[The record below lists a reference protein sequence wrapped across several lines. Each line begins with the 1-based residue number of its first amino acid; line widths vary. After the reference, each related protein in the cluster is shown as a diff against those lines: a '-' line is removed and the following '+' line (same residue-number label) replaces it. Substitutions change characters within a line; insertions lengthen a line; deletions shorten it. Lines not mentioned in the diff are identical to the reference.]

1 MLQTHSPYPYHGSK
15 LMKLKHFA
23 GALLAASFFACPLYL
38 LSRSNGAPPASSGGD
53 FPGEGSCTSSGCHD
67 DGQANQGAGAFSML
81 INDEP
86 ADQFRY
92 TPGETATVSVRLN
105 DPAAARIGFQLTA
118 RAGDGCDPGGT
129 LMPGEQERQV
139 SVSSGEC
146 NANSVQWAT
155 HTLPKAGN
163 DATFSVAWTAPMS
176 DVGAVT
182 LAAAG
187 NGANGNGN
195 SAGDNIYQMQAV
207 IQPAD
212 DSGGP
217 APSISSGGVVLATLA
232 PAVTTGA
239 PNAIATVFGAEFA
252 PAGTSAL
259 APQLDD
265 AGKVATALAETC
277 VEVGSRRAPIF
288 AVTPGQINFQIP
300 DQAVR
305 GPQAVNVIRGCGTA
319 DERRSADES
328 FNIAAAQPAF
338 FLLNAG
344 ASLAAVAIHQD
355 QVNTVGPADL
365 IPGVTTPAAPGEY
378 IILYGTGFG
387 ATDPPLTAGQIP
399 ARVYPD
405 EPLTRLASTDVRV
418 AFGDIEVAPTDI
430 FYIGGAPC
438 CAGLYQLT
446 VKVPDNAPNGELPVT
461 LTIDGVASPEG
472 PFVAVQS
479 ATPADGYAPLALW
492 AVADGRI
499 ILGGGVLDLTECLP
513 VDDLQFPPLTGSV
526 YTVHTSRW
534 QRREDENSPWTDIA
548 GTERMGQLCP
558 YTATQSGQYRGVGD
572 ATIDGERA
580 MYSSANFF
588 TKIGYTPLPLWAV
601 ADGRIILGGGVL
613 DLTEC
618 LPVDDL
624 QFPPLTGS
632 VYTVHTSKWQRRED
646 ENSLWTDIANTE
658 QMGQLCPYTATQPG
672 QYRGVADAT
681 IDGERAMYSS
691 ANFFTKE

>member
-1 MLQTHSPYPYHGSK
+1 
-15 LMKLKHFA
+15 MKPQHFA
-23 GALLAASFFACPLYL
+23 GALLVTAFFACPLYL
-38 LSRSNGAPPASSGGD
+38 FSRSSGAPPASSGGD
-53 FPGEGSCTSSGCHD
+53 FPNEGSCTSSGCHD
-67 DGQANQGAGAFSML
+67 DGQANQGAGTFSML

-105 DPAAARIGFQLTA
+105 DPAAVRIGFQLTA

-129 LMPGEQERQV
+129 LMSGEQQV

-155 HTLPKAGN
+155 HTFPKAGN
-163 DATFSVAWTAPMS
+163 DAAFSVEWTAPMS

-187 NGANGNGN
+187 NGANGVGRV
-195 SAGDNIYQMQAV
+195 GDNIYLMQAV
-207 IQPAD
+207 VQPAD

-217 APSISSGGVVLATLA
+217 APSINPGGVVLSTLR

-239 PNAIATVFGAEFA
+239 PNAIATVFGTEFA
-252 PAGTSAL
+252 PAGTAASTT
-259 APQLDD
+259 QLDD
-265 AGKVATALAETC
+265 AGKVPAALAETC
-277 VEVGSRRAPIF
+277 VEVGGRRAPLF
-288 AVTPGQINFQIP
+288 FVGPGQINFQIP
-300 DQAVR
+300 DQAGL
-305 GPQAVNVIRGCGTA
+305 GPEAVTVIRGCGTA

-328 FNIAAAQPAF
+328 FNMAAAQPAF
-338 FLLNAG
+338 FLLNAN
-344 ASLAAVAIHQD
+344 ASLAIAAQHGGGPSF
-355 QVNTVGPADL
+355 VGPADL
-365 IPGVTTPAAPGEY
+365 LPGVTTPAAPGEV
-378 IILYGTGFG
+378 ITLYGTGFG

-399 ARVYPD
+399 TSAYPD
-405 EPLTRLASTDVRV
+405 GRLPRLPASTDVRV
-418 AFGDIEVAPTDI
+418 AFGDIAVAPTEI
-430 FYIGGAPC
+430 SYIGGAPC

-446 VKVPDNAPNGELPVT
+446 VKVPESAPNGELPVT
-461 LTIDGVASPEG
+461 LTIDSVESPEG

-479 ATPADGYAPLALW
+479 ATPSDGYAPLPIW
-492 AVADGRI
+492 AVADGSI
-499 ILGGGVLDLTECLP
+499 ILGGGVLTLTECLP
-513 VDDLQFPPLTGSV
+513 VDGFQYPPLTGSV

-534 QRREDENSPWTDIA
+534 QRREDENSPWMDIA
-548 GTERMGQLCP
+548 DTERMGQLCP
-558 YTATQSGQYRGVGD
+558 YTAPQPGQYRGVAD

-580 MYSSANFF
+580 MYSSVNFF
-588 TKIGYTPLPLWAV
+588 TKIGYTPLALWEV
-601 ADGRIILGGGVL
+601 ADGRIILGGGLVT
-613 DLTEC
+613 LTEC
-618 LPVDDL
+618 LPVDNF

-646 ENSLWTDIANTE
+646 ENSPWIDIADTE
-658 QMGQLCPYTATQPG
+658 RMGQLCPYTAPQPG

>member
-1 MLQTHSPYPYHGSK
+1 
-15 LMKLKHFA
+15 MKPQHFA
-23 GALLAASFFACPLYL
+23 GALLVAAFFACPLYL
-38 LSRSNGAPPASSGGD
+38 LSRSSGAPPASSGGG

-67 DGQANQGAGAFSML
+67 DGQANQGAGTFSL
-81 INDEP
+81 AINGEP

-105 DPAAARIGFQLTA
+105 DPAAVRIGFQLTA

-129 LMPGEQERQV
+129 LMPGEQQV

-155 HTLPKAGN
+155 HTFPKAGN
-163 DATFSVAWTAPMS
+163 DAAFSVEWTAPMS

-187 NGANGNGN
+187 NGANGVGRV
-195 SAGDNIYQMQAV
+195 GDNIYQMQAV

-217 APSISSGGVVLATLA
+217 APSISSGGVVLGTLR

-239 PNAIATVFGAEFA
+239 PNAIATVFGTEFA
-252 PAGTSAL
+252 PAGTAASTT
-259 APQLDD
+259 QLDD
-265 AGKVATALAETC
+265 AGKVPAVLAETC
-277 VEVGSRRAPIF
+277 VEVGGRRAPLF
-288 AVTPGQINFQIP
+288 FVGPGQINFQIP
-300 DQAVR
+300 DQAGM
-305 GPQAVNVIRGCGTA
+305 GPEAVTVIRGCGTA

-328 FNIAAAQPAF
+328 FNMAAAQPAF
-338 FLLNAG
+338 FLLNPN
-344 ASLAAVAIHQD
+344 ASLAVAALHGGGPSF
-355 QVNTVGPADL
+355 VGPADL
-365 IPGVTTPAAPGEY
+365 FPGVTTPAAPGEV
-378 IILYGTGFG
+378 ISLYGTGFG

-399 ARVYPD
+399 VRAYPD
-405 EPLTRLASTDVRV
+405 APLTRLPASTDVRV

-430 FYIGGAPC
+430 SYIGGAPC

-446 VKVPDNAPNGELPVT
+446 VKVPDSAPNGELPVT
-461 LTIDGVASPEG
+461 LTINGVASPEG

-479 ATPADGYAPLALW
+479 ATPSDGYAPLELW
-492 AVADGRI
+492 AVADGSI
-499 ILGGGVLDLTECLP
+499 ILGGGVLTLTECLP
-513 VDDLQFPPLTGSV
+513 VNGFQYPPVTGSV

-548 GTERMGQLCP
+548 DTERMGQLCP
-558 YTATQSGQYRGVGD
+558 YTATQSGQYRGVAD

-580 MYSSANFF
+580 MYSSVNFF
-588 TKIGYTPLPLWAV
+588 TKIVYTPLPLWTV
-601 ADGRIILGGGVL
+601 ADGTITLGGVL
-613 DLTEC
+613 TSPACVPIVDLPFGEAT
-618 LPVDDL
+618 
-624 QFPPLTGS
+624 
-632 VYTVHTSKWQRRED
+632 YTVHTSKWQRRED
-646 ENSLWTDIANTE
+646 EDSPWTDIADTE

-681 IDGERAMYSS
+681 INGERGMYSS

>member
-1 MLQTHSPYPYHGSK
+1 
-15 LMKLKHFA
+15 MKPQHFA
-23 GALLAASFFACPLYL
+23 GALLVAAFFACPLYL
-38 LSRSNGAPPASSGGD
+38 LSRSSGAPPASSGGG

-67 DGQANQGAGAFSML
+67 DGQANQGAGTFSML

-105 DPAAARIGFQLTA
+105 DPAAQRIGFQLTA

-129 LMPGEQERQV
+129 LMPDEQQV
-139 SVSSGEC
+139 SVRSGEC

-155 HTLPKAGN
+155 HTFPKAGN
-163 DATFSVAWTAPMS
+163 DATFSVEWTAPMS

-187 NGANGNGN
+187 NGANGVGRT
-195 SAGDNIYQMQAV
+195 GDNIYQMQAV

-217 APSISSGGVVLATLA
+217 APSISSGGVVLGTLR

-239 PNAIATVFGAEFA
+239 PNAIATVFGTEFA
-252 PAGTSAL
+252 PAGTAASTE
-259 APQLDD
+259 QLDD
-265 AGKVATALAETC
+265 AGKVPAVLAETC
-277 VEVGSRRAPIF
+277 VEVGGRRAPLF
-288 AVTPGQINFQIP
+288 FVVPGQINFQIP
-300 DQAVR
+300 DQAGM
-305 GPQAVNVIRGCGTA
+305 GPEAVTVIRGCGTA

-328 FNIAAAQPAF
+328 FNMAAAQPAF
-338 FLLNAG
+338 FLLNPT
-344 ASLAAVAIHQD
+344 ASLAVAALHGGGPSF
-355 QVNTVGPADL
+355 VGPADL
-365 IPGVTTPAAPGEY
+365 FPGVTTPAAPGEV
-378 IILYGTGFG
+378 ISLYGTGFG

-399 ARVYPD
+399 VRAYPD
-405 EPLTRLASTDVRV
+405 APLTRLPASTDVRV
-418 AFGDIEVAPTDI
+418 AFGGIEVAPTDI
-430 FYIGGAPC
+430 SYIGGAPC

-446 VKVPDNAPNGELPVT
+446 VKVPDSAPNGELPVT
-461 LTIDGVASPEG
+461 LTINGVASPEG

-479 ATPADGYAPLALW
+479 ATPSDVYTPLPLW
-492 AVADGRI
+492 TVADGTI
-499 ILGGGVLDLTECLP
+499 TLGGALTLP
-513 VDDLQFPPLTGSV
+513 TCFEIVDQPFGGAT

-534 QRREDENSPWTDIA
+534 QRREDENSPWMDIA

-558 YTATQSGQYRGVGD
+558 YTATQSGQYRGVAD
-572 ATIDGERA
+572 ATIDGERG

-588 TKIGYTPLPLWAV
+588 TKIVYTPLPIWTV
-601 ADGRIILGGGVL
+601 ADGTIILGGA
-613 DLTEC
+613 LTLPTC
-618 LPVDDL
+618 LEIVD
-624 QFPPLTGS
+624 QPFGGAT
-632 VYTVHTSKWQRRED
+632 YTVHTSKWQRRED
-646 ENSLWTDIANTE
+646 ENSPWMDIANTE

-681 IDGERAMYSS
+681 IDGERGMYSS

>member
-1 MLQTHSPYPYHGSK
+1 
-15 LMKLKHFA
+15 MKPQHFA
-23 GALLAASFFACPLYL
+23 GALLVAAFFACPLYL
-38 LSRSNGAPPASSGGD
+38 LSRSSGAPPASSGGG

-67 DGQANQGAGAFSML
+67 DGQANQGAGTFSL
-81 INDEP
+81 AINGEP

-105 DPAAARIGFQLTA
+105 DPAAVRIGFQLTA

-129 LMPGEQERQV
+129 LMPDEQQV
-139 SVSSGEC
+139 SVRSGEC

-155 HTLPKAGN
+155 HTFPKAGN
-163 DATFSVAWTAPMS
+163 DATFSVEWTAPMS

-187 NGANGNGN
+187 NGANGNGT
-195 SAGDNIYQMQAV
+195 AVGDNIYEMQAV
-207 IQPAD
+207 VQPAD

-217 APSISSGGVVLATLA
+217 APSINPGGVVLSTLR

-239 PNAIATVFGAEFA
+239 PNAIATVFGTEFA
-252 PAGTSAL
+252 PAGTAASTT
-259 APQLDD
+259 QLDD
-265 AGKVATALAETC
+265 AGKVPAALAETC
-277 VEVGSRRAPIF
+277 VEVGGRRAPLF
-288 AVTPGQINFQIP
+288 FVGPGQINFQIP
-300 DQAVR
+300 DQAGL
-305 GPQAVNVIRGCGTA
+305 GPEAVNVIRGCGTA

-328 FNIAAAQPAF
+328 FNMAAAQPAF

-344 ASLAAVAIHQD
+344 ASLAVAALHGGGPSF
-355 QVNTVGPADL
+355 VGPADL
-365 IPGVTTPAAPGEY
+365 FPGVTTPAAPGEV
-378 IILYGTGFG
+378 ISLYGTGFG

-399 ARVYPD
+399 VRAYPD
-405 EPLTRLASTDVRV
+405 APLTPLPASTDVRV
-418 AFGDIEVAPTDI
+418 AFGGIEVAPTDI
-430 FYIGGAPC
+430 SYIGGAPC

-446 VKVPDNAPNGELPVT
+446 VKVPDSAPNGELPVT
-461 LTIDGVASPEG
+461 LTINGVASPEG

-479 ATPADGYAPLALW
+479 ATPSDGYTPLELW
-492 AVADGRI
+492 AVADGMI
-499 ILGGGVLDLTECLP
+499 ILGGGVVTLTECLA
-513 VDDLQFPPLTGSV
+513 VDPLQFPPLTGSV

-534 QRREDENSPWTDIA
+534 QRREDENSPWMDIA
-548 GTERMGQLCP
+548 NTERMGQLCP
-558 YTATQSGQYRGVGD
+558 YTATQPGQYRGVAD

-588 TKIGYTPLPLWAV
+588 TKIGYTPLPIWEV
-601 ADGRIILGGGVL
+601 ADGSIILGGGVVT
-613 DLTEC
+613 LTEC
-618 LPVDDL
+618 LAVDPL

-646 ENSLWTDIANTE
+646 ENSPWTDIADTE